1 MSGDQARFAALVFG
15 AAFVA
20 CAALVPLAKAL
31 AWRSGVLDA
40 PGERKV
46 HQRPTPRLGGVAIFG
61 SFVPLVLLGYLA
73 LPALQRGSLAASFP
87 AALGLLAEAHRVE
100 RQLLAVLVGATLIF
114 VVGVLDD
121 VLQARFPTALKAG
134 GQVLAALV
142 LILAGV
148 HTTVLPT
155 ELLNQALTVLWLVGI
170 TNAFNLLDNMDGLS
184 AGVAFVASGVLLLN
198 AALLGEF
205 FIALLLA
212 AFMGS
217 LLGFLLFNFPPAS
230 TFLGDCGS
238 LVIGFCMAS
247 FTLLER
253 YVSPASSSLFPV
265 LMPVL
270 VLAVP
275 IVDTA
280 TVVVI
285 RLREH
290 RPIYVGDTRH
300 VSHRL
305 VSLGFSPRAAV
316 LFIWLATLCLGLGA
330 ALLPHATLAESVMIL
345 AQALGFVTL
354 FLILLFFERRRVPR

>member
-1 MSGDQARFAALVFG
+1 MSGDQARFTALVFA
-15 AAFVA
+15 AAFAA
-20 CAALVPLAKAL
+20 CAALVPLSKVL
-31 AWRSGVLDA
+31 ARRFGVLDQ
-40 PGERKV
+40 PGDRKV
-46 HQRPTPRLGGVAIFG
+46 HERAMPRLGGVALFG

-73 LPALQRGSLAASFP
+73 LPALQGSALAASFP
-87 AALGLLAEAHRVE
+87 GALGLLAEAHRVE

-114 VVGVLDD
+114 VVGLLDD
-121 VLQARFPTALKAG
+121 VLQARFPVSLKAS

-142 LILAGV
+142 LILADV
-148 HTTVLPT
+148 RTSVLPT
-155 ELLNQALTVLWLVGI
+155 DLLNQALTLLWLVGI

-184 AGVAFVASGVLLLN
+184 AGVALVASGVLLLN

-212 AFMGS
+212 GFMGS

-238 LVIGFCMAS
+238 LLIGFCMAS

-253 YVSPASSSLFPV
+253 YVSQASSSLFPV

-275 IVDTA
+275 IIDTA
-280 TVVVI
+280 TVVAI

-300 VSHRL
+300 ISHRL

-330 ALLPHATLAESVMIL
+330 ALLPHATPAQSAMIL
-345 AQALGFVTL
+345 AQALGFVAL
-354 FLILLFFERRRVPR
+354 FLVLLFFDRRREPR